1 MPTVPF
7 DTESEIAELVQNLL
21 ELQHQLLS
29 HKDSHEERHILYS
42 SAKSIIYK
50 KQRRVNLL
58 RALVYLTSETCDGLP
73 NLGADSADDDTS
85 DQPFRLDGRR

>member
-7 DTESEIAELVQNLL
+7 DTESEIAELEQNLL

-42 SAKSIIYK
+42 SAKSIIDK
-50 KQRRVNLL
+50 KREANKSSPCARVPDE
-58 RALVYLTSETCDGLP
+58 RDV
-73 NLGADSADDDTS
+73 
-85 DQPFRLDGRR
+85 